1 MFFSIDV
8 DAVVVVI
15 VVVILDDDDD
25 SDVVVVVVVVKISTL
40 LGVINHWKDS
50 SQSLPTVSTLYN
62 LG

>member
-8 DAVVVVI
+8 DAAAVVI
-15 VVVILDDDDD
+15 VDDNDDDDDD
-25 SDVVVVVVVVKISTL
+25 SDVAVVVVVVKISTL

-50 SQSLPTVSTLYN
+50 SQSFPTVSTLYN